1 MREYKAENGAVVTI
15 KDNVLTCESM
25 KELGLTLSN
34 ITVKYI
40 DDIRFIA
47 KNSIYEFY
55 PIVKDGVIK
64 RFHIEE
70 I

>member
-1 MREYKAENGAVVTI
+1 MKEYKSENGTVVTI
-15 KDNVLTCESM
+15 QDNVLTCTSV

-34 ITVKYI
+34 VTVKYI
-40 DDIRFIA
+40 DDIRFVA

-55 PIVKDGVIK
+55 PIVENGIIK
-64 RFHIEE
+64 CFHIEE